1 MTPVAVRGT
10 TLILPTQD
18 GGADAYLARPDDD
31 APHPAV
37 LFYTDIMG
45 VRPSMQKMADRLAA
59 AGYTVLVPN
68 VFYRSSPAPVVE
80 MPDVV
85 TDDIL
90 WDVVG
95 RAVPVAQSLT
105 PKDAMRDA
113 LAWLDWLE
121 VSEFTTGGSVGIT
134 GYCNGGMLCLR
145 TAGSYP
151 DRVAAAAIIHGS
163 HLITDAPD
171 SPHLAAEHI
180 KGEVFFANGDK
191 DTINPPEEV
200 ERFNAVLSAA
210 GVRHRSEMYADA
222 QHGFCSSDLLPLYN
236 KEADERHWAGL
247 LDLFGRTL

>member
-1 MTPVAVRGT
+1 MTGVHAT
-10 TLILPTQD
+10 TLNLPTQ
-18 GGADAYLARPDDD
+18 GGVADAYLARPDDD

-45 VRPSMQKMADRLAA
+45 VRPSMKGMADRLAA

-68 VFYRSSPAPVVE
+68 VFHRSSPAPVVE
-80 MPDVV
+80 MPEAV
-85 TDDIL
+85 TEDIL

-95 RAVPVAQSLT
+95 KAVPVAQALT
-105 PKDAMRDA
+105 PSDAMRDA
-113 LAWLDWLE
+113 QIWLDCLQA
-121 VSEFTTGGSVGIT
+121 SEFTTDGPVGIT
-134 GYCNGGMLCLR
+134 GYCNGGMLSLR

-200 ERFNAVLSAA
+200 ERFNAILSAA

-222 QHGFCSSDLLPLYN
+222 QHGFSAPDLLPLYDRA
-236 KEADERHWAGL
+236 ADERHWAGL